1 MKDKVVQESEQSDD
15 VEDEKEIDITQI
27 VPKQKTKQGRTFPN
41 NTKREQMLISEE
53 NSSVSEV
60 SVISIRDDCDLNISD

>member
-27 VPKQKTKQGRTFPN
+27 VPK
-41 NTKREQMLISEE
+41 
-53 NSSVSEV
+53 
-60 SVISIRDDCDLNISD
+60 